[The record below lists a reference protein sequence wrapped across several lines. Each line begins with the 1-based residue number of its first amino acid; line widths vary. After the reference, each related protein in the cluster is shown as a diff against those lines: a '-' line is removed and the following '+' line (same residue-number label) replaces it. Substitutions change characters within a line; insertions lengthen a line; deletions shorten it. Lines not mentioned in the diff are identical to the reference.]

1 MVRKSCGKADD
12 DCAYGEPTADYNSV
26 TPPQTCET
34 FHVLGIEALVAS
46 DYA

>member
-12 DCAYGEPTADYNSV
+12 DCAYGEPTADYSGV
-26 TPPQTCET
+26 TTPQTCVA
-34 FHVLGIEALVAS
+34 FNVLSIEPLIAS